1 MAVTISLYDVP
12 NTFRQG
18 VSLVRGMFLEDPG
31 ALPKTINAGKK
42 HVKLVSSQIDTAV
55 KEFSDSYPNPT
66 SQNLVDMRKKIND
79 ILASKF
85 RGLPA
90 SPSFSCNARST

>member
-31 ALPKTINAGKK
+31 ALPKTINTGLK
-42 HVKLVSSQIDTAV
+42 HVKLVSSQIDAAV

-66 SQNLVDMRKKIND
+66 SQNLVDMKKKINY

-85 RGLPA
+85 RELPS
-90 SPSFSCNARST
+90 SPSYSCNVRST

>member
-12 NTFRQG
+12 NAFRQG

-31 ALPKTINAGKK
+31 ALPNTINAGKK
-42 HVKLVSSQIDTAV
+42 HVKLVSSQIDAAV

-66 SQNLVDMRKKIND
+66 SQDLVDMKKKITD
-79 ILASKF
+79 ILASKL
-85 RGLPA
+85 RELPA
-90 SPSFSCNARST
+90 SPSYSCNVRLT